1 LRTIITIA
9 GGLLA
14 VSCAAASAQDAGAPK
29 ASSDSSLELHL
40 QCAGEGSFTRAHRGS
55 EAGSYSASASDNRG
69 GFANM
74 QGSASATITTFDET
88 RIDDDVLV
96 DITGDQGRIRIPRRM
111 LPPLHSGDQEGWRA
125 ISPLSVTNREI
136 SGHFSMNFVN
146 KPSVSID
153 RVTGRIEI
161 AGHRDFGF
169 RGDCRAY
176 DPNKERKF

>member
-1 LRTIITIA
+1 VGTPA
-9 GGLLA
+9 LA
-14 VSCAAASAQDAGAPK
+14 QDVPSSAAAPPAT
-29 ASSDSSLELHL
+29 ELHL
-40 QCAGEGSFTRAHRGS
+40 QCVGEGSFTRAHRGI
-55 EAGSYSASASDNRG
+55 AFGSYSASASDNGG

-74 QGSASATITTFDET
+74 EGSASGSATTFDEA
-88 RIDDDVLV
+88 RINDQVLI

-111 LPPLHSGDQEGWRA
+111 LPPLHSSDSEDWRP
-125 ISPLSVTNREI
+125 ISPLSVGDRQIRGN
-136 SGHFSMNFVN
+136 FSMNFIN

-176 DPNKERKF
+176 DPNTERKF